1 MQLQKIT
8 NAVLYEMIKSVKED
22 TIEIKNNDKEKWR
35 QINKNAQ
42 NIAGVKGASGII
54 SGIVSI
60 LTAGIVAY
68 FFKGVK

>member
-1 MQLQKIT
+1 MAGKVT
-8 NAVLYEMIKSVKED
+8 NAVLYEMIKSIKED

>member
-1 MQLQKIT
+1 MAERVT
-8 NAVLYEMIKSVKED
+8 TAVLYEMIKSVKED
-22 TIEIKNNDKEKWR
+22 TAEIKNNDKEKWR

-42 NIAGVKGASGII
+42 NIAGIKGASGII